1 MSSINSVNLIIWLEK
16 KPTTIKK
23 QKQMP
28 MTNKKM
34 NACQYYEKIPSKYS

>member
-1 MSSINSVNLIIWLEK
+1 MIKK

-28 MTNKKM
+28 VTSKKM